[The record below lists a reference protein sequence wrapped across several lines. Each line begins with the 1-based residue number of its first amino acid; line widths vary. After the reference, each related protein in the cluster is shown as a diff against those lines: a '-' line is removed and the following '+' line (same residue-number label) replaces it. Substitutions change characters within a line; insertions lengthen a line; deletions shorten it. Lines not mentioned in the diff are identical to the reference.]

1 VAGAADRAHARR
13 PSQEGGGEY
22 KDGVDV
28 DAADAGDEEEEDKDM
43 MPPRRLDLDDAFA
56 LG

>member
-1 VAGAADRAHARR
+1 MAGAADRAHARR